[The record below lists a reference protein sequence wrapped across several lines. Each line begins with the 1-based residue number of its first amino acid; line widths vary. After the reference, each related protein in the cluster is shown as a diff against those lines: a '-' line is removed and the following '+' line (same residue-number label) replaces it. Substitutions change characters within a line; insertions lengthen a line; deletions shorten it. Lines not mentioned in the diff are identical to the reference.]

1 MKMKALQKISTIV
14 LTLMM
19 SAGAHA
25 QDIKA
30 MLNKVQAEAAEAFVT
45 LEYSAEVDGTDGAV
59 KDHGVIEAQ
68 DKMWHLK
75 GTMLEIYTDADGT
88 WILDGSSK
96 EAYVE
101 PVWSYDD
108 LLTFYQSL
116 ISAGSTLDVK
126 VLGTKVSEKQPL
138 SVFTPK
144 LSSDWVITDLR

>member
-1 MKMKALQKISTIV
+1 MKVFQKISLLI
-14 LTLMM
+14 LALLM
-19 SAGAHA
+19 SAASYG
-25 QDIKA
+25 QDIKT
-30 MLNKVQAEAAEAFVT
+30 MLEKVQAEAAEAFVS

-75 GTMLEIYTDADGT
+75 GTMLEIYTDADAT
-88 WILDGSSK
+88 WILEGSSK

-101 PVWSYDD
+101 PAWSYDD

-126 VLGTKVSEKQPL
+126 VLGIKVSEKQPL